1 MKVNVR
7 PIIPEE
13 EEAWNKEMAWRHPL
27 GNPQIAGHR
36 IKYVAEKKGKIIALI
51 YFSACAYRLADRDRW
66 IGWTPEQVTQRRHFI
81 VQNSRFL
88 ILPHE
93 GDRRHNL
100 ASRTLAWCA
109 RRLSADWQERF
120 GYPVLLLETF
130 VDPAYHRGTCYK
142 ASGWNV
148 VGTTKGFRRD
158 SEEFYSPDSTPKDI
172 WLRPLRTDAREILRR
187 SELPEELVEFEKP
200 LPSKRVAAR
209 LGVDGLS
216 SLFTVLRKLPDSRRS
231 QGRRYSM
238 GCCLSILTCAILA
251 GCKGLRECAEFAG
264 TLPQKQLKALRAWRD
279 PETRRH
285 QAPNYVT
292 LWRVA
297 TAVDTDLFEKTLNKW
312 FRDEGHSPEA
322 IALDGKT
329 LRGTLLNEGGGS
341 CVVSAV
347 SHNGSPFFSNKR
359 SRNQKVKK

>member
-1 MKVNVR
+1 MNVR
-7 PIIPEE
+7 PITSEE
-13 EEAWNKEMAWRHPL
+13 EKDWCASMKARHPL
-27 GNPQIAGHR
+27 GNPQLAGHQ
-36 IKYVAEKKGKIIALI
+36 IKYVAEKKGKPVALI
-51 YFSACAYRLADRDRW
+51 SFSACAYRLADRDRW
-66 IGWTPEQVTQRRHFI
+66 IGWTAEQATRRRHFV

-93 GDRRHNL
+93 GDHRHNL
-100 ASRTLAWCA
+100 ASKTLAWCA
-109 RRLSADWQERF
+109 RRLSDDWMERF

-142 ASGWNV
+142 ASGWDV
-148 VGTTKGFRRD
+148 VGRTKGFRRD
-158 SEEFYSPDSTPKDI
+158 SGEFYSQDSTPKDI
-172 WLRPLRTDAREILRR
+172 WLRSLRPNARDLLRS
-187 SELPEELVEFEKP
+187 SELPGELAEFEKA
-200 LPSKRVAAR
+200 LPAKRVAAR

-216 SLFTVLRKLPDSRRS
+216 SLFRVLEELPDSRRA

-264 TLPQKQLKALRAWRD
+264 TLPQKQLQALRAWRD
-279 PETRRH
+279 PKTNRWRS
-285 QAPNYVT
+285 PNYVT

-297 TAVDTDLFEKTLNKW
+297 TAVDTELFEETLNKW
-312 FRDEGHSPEA
+312 FRGEGLTPEA

-329 LRGTLLNEGGGS
+329 LRGTLLNEDGGS

-347 SHNGSPFFSNKR
+347 SHDGSPFFSDKR
-359 SRNQKVKK
+359 SLSRKVKK